1 MNVADVSAA
10 VNRWIVTASVKSQLI
25 NAILEKADMKNVKKL
40 KGAITST
47 INPFKKDID
56 KSKLLNIKTSFIT
69 SIIIGFITDFKL
81 EIPSLNT

>member
-10 VNRWIVTASVKSQLI
+10 VNRWIVTASVKTQLI
-25 NAILEKADMKNVKKL
+25 NAILEKADMKNVKNENKEARNSRIERYNNYFKKL

-56 KSKLLNIKTSFIT
+56 KSKLLNI
-69 SIIIGFITDFKL
+69 
-81 EIPSLNT
+81 